1 MARKISNAPPPIE
14 PLPRGTG
21 FRPVGK
27 SDARL
32 KTSPQE
38 ILESQVQF
46 DRDSANCRKLIR
58 KWSNLSL
65 TNQSQWDLDGK
76 RWSQLLWPSVV
87 QAATDCKDKGLVAAD
102 LTKVFDRLR
111 NLETEWKLVCE
122 ARAIPS
128 QQYRTGAPGRPS
140 AQFLVDPEFERRAQA
155 NELKPRLIDEAE
167 YLAQWHA
174 ANHPASP
181 RLKPQT
187 IANNIRARYI
197 EKSYEIKIS
206 WPISYC
212 FSWGRFASTITFE
225 PQRNGKAR
233 AKINYDD
240 RLANIQDGARSGRS
254 GIPGQRGSHPA
265 SGAQTPNRAK
275 DGTRHHL

>member
-32 KTSPQE
+32 KTSPPE

-46 DRDSANCRKLIR
+46 DRVSANCRKLIR

-155 NELKPRLIDEAE
+155 NEPKPRLIDEAK

-181 RLKPQT
+181 RLKPPT
-187 IANNIRARYI
+187 IANNIRARYNR
-197 EKSYEIKIS
+197 KKL
-206 WPISYC
+206 
-212 FSWGRFASTITFE
+212 
-225 PQRNGKAR
+225 RN
-233 AKINYDD
+233 
-240 RLANIQDGARSGRS
+240 
-254 GIPGQRGSHPA
+254 
-265 SGAQTPNRAK
+265 
-275 DGTRHHL
+275 